1 MFLFFFYLLVSED
14 ADKLWLHTLSKAGDM
29 ESLENMV
36 NDSNSKDSGE
46 DLLKVE
52 RLDKRN
58 RCKTNMYIKRKKSKH
73 IFVKERKYKYFTYF
87 FVSYMVIGQ

>member
-1 MFLFFFYLLVSED
+1 MVSEN

-46 DLLKVE
+46 GLLKVE
-52 RLDKRN
+52 RLDERN

-73 IFVKERKYKYFTYF
+73 IFVKKKIYKYFTYF